1 MRSSPR
7 AAWSILNRALWLRT
21 LAEGRGIILGCAAV
35 LLAFFWL
42 SVWMLSMVQ
51 LVKLPK
57 LLTEFLPSW
66 MHGMVP
72 IPMEDVG
79 TYQGVLS
86 LTYMDPVVLFT
97 LTVFAIARGSDIVSG
112 QLDRGT
118 LEMLLAQPVRRM
130 TLFASHAAV
139 TVGGAGLLALAS
151 LLGTLI
157 GLSLVRLP
165 DPVSAKTFV
174 PAAINLF
181 ALTFFLA
188 GLTSVVSA
196 CQRYRWQTISW
207 VGAFYIVQLIIK
219 VVSRASPKLQ
229 WLAQWTFFGAFEPS
243 VLATAKED
251 MLSLSLQ
258 YNGILL
264 GMGLAAYALAALVFC
279 RRDLPAPL

>member
-1 MRSSPR
+1 M
-7 AAWSILNRALWLRT
+7 LNRALWVRT
-21 LAEGRGIILGCAAV
+21 LSDAKGLILGCAAV
-35 LLAFFWL
+35 LLAFFWV

-66 MHGMVP
+66 MQGMVP
-72 IPMEDVG
+72 IPIEAVG
-79 TYQGVLS
+79 TYEGILS
-86 LTYMDPVVLFT
+86 LSYMDPVVLFT
-97 LTVFAIARGSDIVSG
+97 LTVYAIARGSDIVSG

-118 LEMLLAQPVRRM
+118 LEMLLAQPLRRI
-130 TLFASHAAV
+130 TVFVTHAAV
-139 TVGGAGLLALAS
+139 TLGGAALLAAAC
-151 LLGTLI
+151 LLGSFV

-165 DPVSAKTFV
+165 DPVTTATFI
-174 PAAINLF
+174 PAAFNLF

-188 GLTSVVSA
+188 GLTSVVSS

-207 VGAFYIVQLIIK
+207 VGGFYIVELIVKI
-219 VVSRASPKLQ
+219 VSRSSPKLQ
-229 WLAQWTFFGAFEPS
+229 WLAHWTFFGAFEPS

-251 MLSLSLQ
+251 VLALSLR

-264 GMGLAAYALAALVFC
+264 AMGLAAYVLAALIFC